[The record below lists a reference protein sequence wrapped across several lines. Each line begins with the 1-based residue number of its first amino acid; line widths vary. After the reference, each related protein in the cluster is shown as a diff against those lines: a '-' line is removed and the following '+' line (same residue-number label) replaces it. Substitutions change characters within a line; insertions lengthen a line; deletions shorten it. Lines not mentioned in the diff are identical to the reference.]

1 MDRISEDSLCPEMSC
16 LWSLLMIPSYKMGCT
31 PPLQIHS
38 KHVPH
43 QVLIDKMATKTLLIL
58 SLLLAFSLFRSS
70 EACGISTYWGQNG
83 FEGTLL
89 QACQSGLYKYI
100 NVAFL
105 IDFGCGVTPRMNL
118 AGHCDP
124 PSGTC
129 RRLITE
135 IQACQNLGIKVLLS
149 LGGSA
154 GNYSLCST
162 DDAYQVAAYLYDTFL
177 SGTSSTGPLGAVTLD
192 GIDFDIEY
200 PGTTKYWD
208 DLARALASY
217 STPAKKVYLSAAPQ
231 CPIPDRN
238 LDTAIKTG
246 LFDYVWVQFYNNP
259 GCDYRSGV
267 SGLIAAWNQW
277 SAYLPEG
284 NQLFLGLPAAPGAA
298 AGYAPPD
305 VMRIKSCR

>member
-1 MDRISEDSLCPEMSC
+1 
-16 LWSLLMIPSYKMGCT
+16 
-31 PPLQIHS
+31 
-38 KHVPH
+38 
-43 QVLIDKMATKTLLIL
+43 MATKTLLIL
-58 SLLLAFSLFRSS
+58 SILLAFSCSGPQKPVEFPPTGAKMASKEPSS
-70 EACGISTYWGQNG
+70 R
-83 FEGTLL
+83 
-89 QACQSGLYKYI
+89 
-100 NVAFL
+100 
-105 IDFGCGVTPRMNL
+105 PRHEL
-118 AGHCDP
+118 HWAP
-124 PSGTC
+124 
-129 RRLITE
+129 
-135 IQACQNLGIKVLLS
+135 
-149 LGGSA
+149 
-154 GNYSLCST
+154 
-162 DDAYQVAAYLYDTFL
+162 
-177 SGTSSTGPLGAVTLD
+177 GAVTLD

-284 NQLFLGLPAAPGAA
+284 NQLFLGLPAAPGAG

-305 VMRIKSCR
+305 VIANQVLPVIRSSKNYGGVMLWSRFYDTSFSKIIQPAVCPNTLHHENLLISMV